1 MAFRS
6 QEIKLLL
13 WLNKPE
19 KVLGTEG
26 LGERQAA
33 GPGVQPAEAGTVGH
47 RLAGGGC
54 PEKVRQVSGAALG
67 QNPRRI
73 WKLRAQ

>member
-1 MAFRS
+1 MAIRS
-6 QEIKLLL
+6 REIQSLL

-26 LGERQAA
+26 LGGRQAA
-33 GPGVQPAEAGTVGH
+33 GPGVPPAEAGTMGH
-47 RLAGGGC
+47 RLAAGGC
-54 PEKVRQVSGAALG
+54 PETVRQVSGAALG
-67 QNPRRI
+67 QNPRKI

>member
-1 MAFRS
+1 MAVTS
-6 QEIKLLL
+6 QEIKSLL

-26 LGERQAA
+26 LGGRQAA
-33 GPGVQPAEAGTVGH
+33 GPGVQPAEAGTMGH
-47 RLAGGGC
+47 RLTGGGC
-54 PEKVRQVSGAALG
+54 RRKCAKCLELPLG

>member
-1 MAFRS
+1 MA
-6 QEIKLLL
+6 QEIKSLL

-26 LGERQAA
+26 LGGREAA
-33 GPGVQPAEAGTVGH
+33 GPGAQPAEAGTMGH

-54 PEKVRQVSGAALG
+54 PEKVRPVSGAVLG